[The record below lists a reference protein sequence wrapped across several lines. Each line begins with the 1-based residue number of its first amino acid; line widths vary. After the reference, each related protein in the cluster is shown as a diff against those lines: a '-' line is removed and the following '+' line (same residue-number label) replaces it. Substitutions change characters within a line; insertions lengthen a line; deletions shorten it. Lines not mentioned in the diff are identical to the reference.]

1 MKRGGYYIF
10 IKNIKK
16 FKIVKQKFYMLFF
29 KQFIYV
35 QNSIIKQSTT
45 IKKKNIANFMIQLPI
60 TISQK
65 TKKSKFS
72 NSNICKI

>member
-45 IKKKNIANFMIQLPI
+45 IKKKNIANFMIQLS
-60 TISQK
+60 T
-65 TKKSKFS
+65 TKKDSEASKQ
-72 NSNICKI
+72 